1 MLCAIQIKGHVCLCM
16 KCVKTTLKQG
26 RCPVDRCEVTGLYRL
41 QGDQIRIH
49 ESMRAGTEVL
59 PVSEEIASC

>member
-1 MLCAIQIKGHVCLCM
+1 M